1 MKLILNSKQNY
12 GTHIEEY
19 TEEFNCSVEKN
30 GNIIKIDF
38 DDGTIL
44 IEENKII
51 YKRNENKII
60 IEPGKTNECDYETEH
75 GMFVLDIKGIS
86 IEISNETQEEIEAG
100 KIATAVYEIQI
111 VGVTPYENTIE
122 ITLKEW
128 N

>member
-12 GTHIEEY
+12 GTHVEEY
-19 TEEFNCSVEKN
+19 SEEFSCSVEKN
-30 GNIIKIDF
+30 ENLLKISF

-51 YKRNENKII
+51 YERNENKIV

-75 GMFVLDIKGIS
+75 GMFVLDIKGIKL
-86 IEISNETQEEIEAG
+86 ETFKENPIG

-122 ITLKEW
+122 ITIIE
-128 N
+128 

>member
-86 IEISNETQEEIEAG
+86 IEISNEAQEEIEAG

-122 ITLKEW
+122 ITLKE
-128 N
+128 